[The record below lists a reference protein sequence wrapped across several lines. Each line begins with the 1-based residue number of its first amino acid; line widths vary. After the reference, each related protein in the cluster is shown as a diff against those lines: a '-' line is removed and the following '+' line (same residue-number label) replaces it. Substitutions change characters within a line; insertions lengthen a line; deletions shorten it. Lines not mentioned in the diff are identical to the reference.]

1 MCEEATSFDLTSL
14 DIAYCIADVDHLLQV
29 KMDELEGDRG
39 TYVAK
44 IQGGPP
50 KGSLIMHTKVWCDN

>member
-50 KGSLIMHTKVWCDN
+50 RVH